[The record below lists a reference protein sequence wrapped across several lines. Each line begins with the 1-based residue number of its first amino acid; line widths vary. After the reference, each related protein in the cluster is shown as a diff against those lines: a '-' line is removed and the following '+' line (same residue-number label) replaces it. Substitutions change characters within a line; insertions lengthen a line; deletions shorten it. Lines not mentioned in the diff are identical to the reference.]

1 MQYISELPKILRYH
15 GIRKTA
21 KAKEMGLSHQT
32 FGLKLLQPAKIT
44 VQEIIDLCDNTP
56 EIGFT
61 PIEMFRFVENELNT
75 IKSLSSNEAE
85 SI

>member
-21 KAKEMGLSHQT
+21 KAKEMGLSSSYSYPIGFHS
-32 FGLKLLQPAKIT
+32 